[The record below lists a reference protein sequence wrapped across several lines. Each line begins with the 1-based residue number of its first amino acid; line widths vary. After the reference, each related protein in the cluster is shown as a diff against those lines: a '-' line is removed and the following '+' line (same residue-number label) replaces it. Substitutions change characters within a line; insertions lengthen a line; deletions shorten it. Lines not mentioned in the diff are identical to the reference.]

1 VLLSERKKEQMALF
15 HKDPFL
21 NDIFGP
27 NVSPSLN
34 VRHGSSLGNH
44 HVHETED
51 AITVSID
58 LPGVKVS
65 DLKVQLV
72 DKVLRVSGER
82 KIAGNES
89 KFIRSFSIDPN
100 TVDFDNM
107 KANLEY
113 GVLTLT
119 APKRVK
125 PTVSKT
131 ITVTETV
138 GN

>member
-1 VLLSERKKEQMALF
+1 MALF
-15 HKDPFL
+15 HRDPFF
-21 NDIFGP
+21 NDFFGP
-27 NVSPSLN
+27 SVAPSFA
-34 VRHGSSLGNH
+34 VRNGSSIVNH
-44 HVHETED
+44 HVHETEE

-58 LPGVKVS
+58 LPGVKAS
-65 DLKVQLV
+65 DLQVQV
-72 DKVLRVSGER
+72 EDKVLRVSGER
-82 KIAGNES
+82 KTAGTES
-89 KFIRSFSIDPN
+89 KFVRSFSVDPT

-131 ITVTETV
+131 IAVTETI